1 MPSPVYQGAANSN
14 TIYLIAPFASNTAVT
29 VAFRLPNGVVTSPA
43 AMTAQNALQ
52 GIVNAETGQ
61 TYAGWTYDLPNGI
74 TEMFGTVTA
83 QFFFYSAEAGVI
95 TPTSST
101 SFEVGRGAP
110 AVLPN
115 TPEDDVYEAI
125 LSNLAALQTQLNN
138 GSFAA
143 RSIYNWN
150 STYTYGAGEVTF
162 YPDIGTYGAFVKSV
176 QAGNTNHAP
185 YTDGTVNSA
194 WWSEVVNFNTVT
206 DDFFTE
212 IKAIQTAAEAAQ
224 SAAETAQGKAEDAQ
238 AAAEEAESGAQ
249 TQAQAAASSATAA
262 EESADAAES
271 AKVAA
276 QTAQNAAESAEGNAQ
291 AYAGQASSSAGD
303 AAQSA
308 SAAAASANRA
318 QEIVNGIGSVYKPVG
333 SIAFSALPAAP
344 AAEQQGYVYNMTD
357 AFTTDARF
365 VEGAGKEYPAG
376 TNVAVVLNGS
386 AYMYDALSGNV
397 DLSNYAQ
404 TDGTYP
410 NMAVGN
416 ASNAENAEKASQD
429 AAGNDIPATYAK
441 QTGTYPNMSVGT
453 ASEAG
458 YADAA
463 ASADTAGYAT
473 TAKGDASGN
482 DIEATYAKQ
491 TGTYTGMTVGNAT
504 QAGSANDPNAV
515 HFTAQTLT
523 DEQKAQARTNIGAAD
538 AGTVTTNTSDIADLE
553 SDVQKI
559 IDGTTP
565 VAEATHADTAD
576 SATKAAQDAAGNVIA
591 DTYAK
596 QQGSYPQMSVGNA
609 SNATLASNSNM
620 LGGVAAASYALKQ
633 NSSGGFA
640 GGDHASTTGAGGA
653 AGSSATT
660 TNGGAV
666 GNGASSTTGF
676 AGGQASNTT
685 TGAAI
690 GTSAVASGAGAVQLG
705 TGNNAAANTL
715 QFRSYPL
722 VDANGNV
729 VTARLL
735 DMYPVGSYYITE
747 SSTTPASLFGG
758 SWIRVSN
765 YFLYGAA
772 SQSAVGQTGGEADHV
787 LTIDEMPNHAHK
799 PHGYTWITSRGAN
812 SGNLEVT
819 RGGGRNAL
827 GIEFMQDYDQ
837 NRYTSYTGGGA
848 AHNNLPPYRRV
859 NLWRRTA

>member
-1 MPSPVYQGAANSN
+1 MSDQYK
-14 TIYLIAPFASNTAVT
+14 
-29 VAFRLPNGVVTSPA
+29 
-43 AMTAQNALQ
+43 
-52 GIVNAETGQ
+52 
-61 TYAGWTYDLPNGI
+61 I
-74 TEMFGTVTA
+74 TEEQKKQLLQISA
-83 QFFFYSAEAGVI
+83 QTLPDNPSREGYSAEQI
-95 TPTSST
+95 R
-101 SFEVGRGAP
+101 GRLYKP
-110 AVLPN
+110 
-115 TPEDDVYEAI
+115 Y
-125 LSNLAALQTQLNN
+125 AALIDMINGVFGTAYTDVSDMQTALQN
-138 GSFAA
+138 GDIFSRGFVG
-143 RSIYNWN
+143 WN
-150 STYTYGAGEVTF
+150 PTYTYGAGEVTF

-185 YTDGTVNSA
+185 YTDGAVNSA

-206 DDFFTE
+206 DDFFAE
-212 IKAIQTAAEAAQ
+212 IKAVQTAAEAAQ

-344 AAEQQGYVYNMTD
+344 AAAQQGYVYNMTD

-482 DIEATYAKQ
+482 DIEATYATKEALTEGLAGKQ
-491 TGTYTGMTVGNAT
+491 PTGNYALQNGTYPNMTVGNAT
-504 QAGSANDPNAV
+504 QAGSATKATQDGNGNNISATYATASEVSALETQIAGKYTKPSTGIPESDLSEAVQTKLNSGGGSLYNHNITVRRYGYCFHFSIVVSDPNPVTMAS
-515 HFTAQTLT
+515 TIIGMLATSGYDSQG
-523 DEQKAQARTNIGAAD
+523 DSYNIKAATGLITPDGSLELLVSGIQANMIQNVLYAF
-538 AGTVTTNTSDIADLE
+538 GTEMGDTTSYHEWVEIPIDDSETQE
-553 SDVQKI
+553 I
-559 IDGTTP
+559 ID
-565 VAEATHADTAD
+565 
-576 SATKAAQDAAGNVIA
+576 
-591 DTYAK
+591 
-596 QQGSYPQMSVGNA
+596 
-609 SNATLASNSNM
+609 
-620 LGGVAAASYALKQ
+620 
-633 NSSGGFA
+633 
-640 GGDHASTTGAGGA
+640 
-653 AGSSATT
+653 
-660 TNGGAV
+660 
-666 GNGASSTTGF
+666 
-676 AGGQASNTT
+676 
-685 TGAAI
+685 
-690 GTSAVASGAGAVQLG
+690 
-705 TGNNAAANTL
+705 
-715 QFRSYPL
+715 
-722 VDANGNV
+722 V
-729 VTARLL
+729 V
-735 DMYPVGSYYITE
+735 E
-747 SSTTPASLFGG
+747 PAS
-758 SWIRVSN
+758 
-765 YFLYGAA
+765 
-772 SQSAVGQTGGEADHV
+772 
-787 LTIDEMPNHAHK
+787 
-799 PHGYTWITSRGAN
+799 
-812 SGNLEVT
+812 
-819 RGGGRNAL
+819 
-827 GIEFMQDYDQ
+827 
-837 NRYTSYTGGGA
+837 
-848 AHNNLPPYRRV
+848 
-859 NLWRRTA
+859 